1 MSSHKQPL
9 VFTGAGIS
17 VGSGLPT
24 FATATWQN
32 QPMRDFLHID
42 YLNSDPDGFMTLYRE
57 AFIPWTEA
65 KPSIAHQLVAE
76 AGYPVVTQNID
87 ELHQLAGSKEVLQLH
102 GSIYRFVCPHCQ
114 ATFDIRRDSTLLN
127 NHIPRCLACHKPL
140 RPDIVLFGE
149 MVHHWDKAMA
159 MLEVSSRL
167 IVVGTSLTVYP
178 ALLLERMARNLGLR
192 VDIVNRDADQNL
204 ADVL

>member
-42 YLNSDPDGFMTLYRE
+42 YLNNDPVGFMHLYRE
-57 AFIPWTEA
+57 AFVPWTEA
-65 KPSIAHQLVAE
+65 SPSLAHRLVAE

-102 GSIYRFVCPHCQ
+102 GSIYRFICPHCQ
-114 ATFDIRRDSTLLN
+114 GLFDIRCEPTLLAD
-127 NHIPRCLACHKPL
+127 HIPICRCCNESL

-149 MVHHWDKAMA
+149 IVHHWDKAMA
-159 MLEVSSRL
+159 MLEQSSRL

-178 ALLLERMARNLGLR
+178 ALLLERVARQIGIR
-192 VDIVNRDADQNL
+192 VDIVNVDADRNL
-204 ADVL
+204 ANIL

>member
-1 MSSHKQPL
+1 MSTHKQPL

-32 QPMRDFLHID
+32 QPMRDLLHID
-42 YLNSDPDGFMTLYRE
+42 YLNSDPAGFMSLYRE
-57 AFIPWTEA
+57 AFIPWTQA
-65 KPSIAHQLVAE
+65 KPSQAHKLVAE
-76 AGYPVVTQNID
+76 SGYPVVTQNID

-102 GSIYRFVCPHCQ
+102 GSIYRFVCLHCQ
-114 ATFDIRRDSTLLN
+114 ASFDIRRDPTLLT
-127 NHIPRCLACHKPL
+127 NHIPICLCCHKSL

-149 MVHHWDKAMA
+149 MVNHWEKAMT
-159 MLEVSSRL
+159 MLEQSSRL

-178 ALLLERMARNLGLR
+178 ALLLERMEIGRASCRER
-192 VDIVNRDADQNL
+192 V
-204 ADVL
+204 

>member
-1 MSSHKQPL
+1 MSSHKLPL

-24 FATATWQN
+24 FATAVWQN

-42 YLNSDPDGFMTLYRE
+42 YLNIDPAGFMSLYRE
-57 AFIPWTEA
+57 ALIPWTQA
-65 KPSIAHQLVAE
+65 TPSQAHKLVAE
-76 AGYPVVTQNID
+76 SGYPVVTQNID
-87 ELHQLAGSKEVLQLH
+87 ELHQLAGSKEVLELH

-114 ATFDIRRDSTLLN
+114 ASFDIRRDPELLT
-127 NHIPRCLACHKPL
+127 NHIPICLRCDESL

-149 MVHHWDKAMA
+149 MVNHWDKAMA
-159 MLEVSSRL
+159 MLEQSSRL

-178 ALLLERMARNLGLR
+178 ALLLERMARNIGLR
-192 VDIVNRDADQNL
+192 VDIVNEDADQNL
-204 ADVL
+204 AEVL